1 MVPNMMSMKQKS
13 TRMLNM
19 IGKLFRMVYTRLLIP
34 GIELIVLRGRR
45 ILITLIAEIFWS
57 ANYILTQPNIT
68 TVKSSYNKYEYIM
81 IRKPQN

>member
-68 TVKSSYNKYEYIM
+68 TVKSSYNKYEY
-81 IRKPQN
+81 ND